1 VRLASLVSLD
11 LLDPE
16 VPLDILEGL
25 EVQDTLDTL
34 VALEFVASKENED
47 FLAVLLVCTRFF
59 CTSRL

>member
-1 VRLASLVSLD
+1 MRLASLVSLD

-34 VALEFVASKENED
+34 VSMEFVASKENEEI
-47 FLAVLLVCTRFF
+47 LAVLLVCTRFF

>member
-34 VALEFVASKENED
+34 VSMEFVASKENEEI
-47 FLAVLLVCTRFF
+47 LAVLLVCTRFF